1 MLPTS
6 LLLCLLV
13 CAACSPAASSAAP
26 KPEPARAPESA
37 TNVHPLT
44 VPDLDGKPVDLARYR
59 GTVLLVVNVA
69 SECGYTP
76 QYEGLEALEKELA
89 PKGFHVLGFP
99 CNEFGGQ
106 EPGDAGAIRK
116 FCTEKYSVT
125 FPLFAKVQVK
135 AGEGQAPLF
144 GRLGTATG
152 KLPTWNFCKYV
163 VGKDGEV
170 RAFFGSKV
178 KPEDAELRAEIEKAL
193 AQKG

>member
-1 MLPTS
+1 
-6 LLLCLLV
+6 
-13 CAACSPAASSAAP
+13 
-26 KPEPARAPESA
+26 
-37 TNVHPLT
+37 VHALT
-44 VPDLDGKPVDLARYR
+44 VADLDGKPVDLASYR

-69 SECGYTP
+69 SECGFTP

-106 EPGDAGAIRK
+106 EPGDASAIRK
-116 FCTEKYSVT
+116 FCTEKYSVS

-135 AGEGQAPLF
+135 AGEGQAPLYAK
-144 GRLGTATG
+144 LGTATG

-178 KPEDAELRAEIEKAL
+178 TPEAAELRAEIEKAL
-193 AQKG
+193 AEKG